1 MFKCFHL
8 GLLIFGRLKILL
20 IKEEEDDDDNDADEK
35 KVYSTLTF
43 PQRQSNCQVKSCLV
57 PSIIH
62 PLLSWPCYLLLVGV
76 DVIKAD
82 PRVSQQKR
90 VNEAGSG
97 TREQSQ
103 R

>member
-1 MFKCFHL
+1 MML
-8 GLLIFGRLKILL
+8 M
-20 IKEEEDDDDNDADEK
+20 K
-35 KVYSTLTF
+35 KVYSTLTH
-43 PQRQSNCQVKSCLV
+43 PQRQSNYKVKSSQV

-62 PLLSWPCYLLLVGV
+62 PLLSRPCYLLRVGV

-97 TREQSQ
+97 SREQSQ